1 MDIQLWQKKNT
12 QTQLNRCVELRNMSD
27 EALAL
32 DIDTIITDD
41 DLDGVV
47 TAAILRRWWP
57 EAKIEFGHPGNLRAG
72 MMDHLINRRTAIC
85 DLPRHPKCGLSID
98 HHQSNEPK
106 EEIDS
111 ETVVLWEQT
120 PSAARIAYNILKEKI
135 DLTDLSETMVWVD
148 KLDGG
153 AITIEEFM
161 GENPV
166 LWLGRI
172 IGDDHD
178 ITMKIL
184 EKIQER
190 MPIKE
195 ILSISEISKVLD
207 GRKKRQ
213 VFLTEMISK
222 NIQIIDRLAIARL
235 ENLKL
240 RSNGY
245 HVTAIAGKDCDACLV
260 IHGDIGASFDDKDGY
275 PVSASFY
282 TNSFIHK
289 SGGVFDLTKLATRFD
304 NDGGGH
310 ANACGCRI
318 KAIDNDVVVNRD
330 VTINDVEEN
339 IKQWLDMWSQR

>member
-1 MDIQLWQKKNT
+1 
-12 QTQLNRCVELRNMSD
+12 MSD

-32 DIDTIITDD
+32 NIDNIITDS

-47 TAAILRRWWP
+47 TGAILRRWWP
-57 EAKIEFGHPGNLRAG
+57 NSEIIFGHPGDLRAG
-72 MMDHLINRRTAIC
+72 MMDHLINRHTAIC
-85 DLPRHPKCGLSID
+85 DLPRHPNCGLSID

-106 EEIDS
+106 EGVISD
-111 ETVVLWEQT
+111 TVVLWQQT
-120 PSAARIAYNILKEKI
+120 PSAARIAYNLLKDKI
-135 DLTDLSETMVWVD
+135 DLSDLTEMMTWVD

-153 AITIEEFM
+153 SITIEDFM
-161 GENPV
+161 GNNPV
-166 LWLGRI
+166 MWLGRI
-172 IGDDHD
+172 IGDDRE
-178 ITMKIL
+178 ITLKIL
-184 EKIQER
+184 EKIQQRISVE
-190 MPIKE
+190 E
-195 ILSISEISKVLD
+195 ILLIPEISKKINQRRRKQSVLT
-207 GRKKRQ
+207 R
-213 VFLTEMISK
+213 VISE

-260 IHGDIGASFDDKDGY
+260 IHGDIGAEFNEEGSY

-289 SGGVFDLTKLATRFD
+289 SGGIFDLTKLATKFD

-318 KAIDNDVVVNRD
+318 KPIINGSVVNRE
-330 VTINDVEEN
+330 VTGEDIQEN
-339 IKQWLDMWSQR
+339 INQWLEMWSQR

>member
-1 MDIQLWQKKNT
+1 MT
-12 QTQLNRCVELRNMSD
+12 D

-32 DIDTIITDD
+32 NIETIITDS

-47 TAAILRRWWP
+47 TGAILRRWWP
-57 EAKIEFGHPGNLRAG
+57 NSEIIFGHPGNLRAG
-72 MMDHLINRRTAIC
+72 MMDHLINRNTAIC
-85 DLPRHPKCGLSID
+85 DLPRHPNCGLSID

-106 EEIDS
+106 NGVIS
-111 ETVVLWEQT
+111 ETIVLWQQT
-120 PSAARIAYNILKEKI
+120 PSAARIAYNLLKDKI
-135 DLTDLSETMVWVD
+135 DLSDLTEMMTWVD

-153 AITIEEFM
+153 TITIEDFM
-161 GENPV
+161 GNNPV
-166 LWLGRI
+166 MWLGRI
-172 IGDDHD
+172 IGDDRE
-178 ITMKIL
+178 ITLKIL
-184 EKIQER
+184 EKIQQRISVE
-190 MPIKE
+190 E
-195 ILSISEISKVLD
+195 ILLIPEISEKLELRRRKQEVLTKVIS
-207 GRKKRQ
+207 
-213 VFLTEMISK
+213 E

-260 IHGDIGASFDDKDGY
+260 IHGDIGAGFNEEGSY

-289 SGGVFDLTKLATRFD
+289 SGGIFDLTKLATRFD

-318 KAIDNDVVVNRD
+318 KPIINGKLVNRE
-330 VTINDVEEN
+330 VTTKDIQEN
-339 IKQWLDMWSQR
+339 INQWLEMWSQR